1 MLASYNW
8 LKELCPGLTLSAADV
23 AAKLTGAGLEVEA
36 QKPYGAPDECIVVK
50 VVSMRPHPTKSG
62 LRLVTVDTGS
72 GQQEIVCGAPNVP
85 DPANGPALVVLAPL
99 GTHLPA
105 KNMTIGKRDI
115 GGIPSEGMLCSD
127 SELGLSEESDGI
139 IVLDHGKPGQRF
151 TELVPRDVIFEIGLT
166 PNRPDGLGHIGLARE
181 IAALTGLHW
190 KPPVVIESEARSSAL
205 QRSAPGVSGRS
216 PDVGTVESIELLGVK
231 VTIEDGARC
240 PLYAAA
246 GAIGVKIAPS
256 PAWVRYR
263 LESLGVRAISNVV
276 DVTNLVMLE
285 TGHPMHAFD
294 YDHVQD
300 AHIIVRRA
308 LETDEMRT
316 LDGVTRQLSE
326 DDLLICDGRG
336 PVALAGVMGG
346 ADSEIGET
354 TTRVLFECAYFD
366 ARGVR
371 RSARRHGL
379 HTESS
384 HRFERG
390 VDWDDYA
397 YVLARAVDLTARLSH
412 GAKPLAGHI
421 VVRGDKLARKVIPLR
436 HAKIRGLL
444 GVDVP
449 MAEAL
454 ATLTRLG
461 CVVHASSNGNESQA
475 EVQAPSHRPD
485 LLREVDLIEEVIR
498 VRGID
503 TVPAE
508 LPAVRPTR
516 DVGGREAAFSRVRA
530 AAVALG
536 LSEAVTFAFT
546 TKESL
551 EKLHAPT
558 PTVTLK
564 NPLSELQAVMRTSM
578 LAGLVDALGNARRHG
593 ERSARLFTLGN
604 TYEAREG
611 ASELRT
617 HADNLPV
624 ETPRFAALVAGDAPA
639 YLQKPRPVD
648 VWDALGIAEEL
659 VYQVTG
665 VRPEIRRDRSFA
677 HLHPRGSA
685 AIYVHNAL
693 VGRVGP
699 LHPDVLEAFDL
710 GTDVVVVE
718 LDVMPLAKTAPVRCV
733 PLPRFPK
740 NTRDIALVVS
750 DDVPAGDVLAGVK
763 KAAGELCEEVT
774 LFDRFTGESIPK
786 DHASLA
792 FRVVYR
798 SKDKTLTDAEVD
810 AVHTRV
816 IAEVNAAFGAKLR
829 A

>member
-8 LKELCPGLTLSAADV
+8 LKELCPGLTLSASEVAD
-23 AAKLTGAGLEVEA
+23 KLTGAGIEVEG

-50 VVSMRPHPTKSG
+50 VVAMRPHPTKSG
-62 LRLVTVDTGS
+62 LRLVTVDTGAA
-72 GQQEIVCGAPNVP
+72 QQEIVCGAPNVP
-85 DPANGPALVVLAPL
+85 EPGGLVVLAPL

-139 IVLDHGKPGQRF
+139 IILDQGKRGQRV
-151 TELVPRDVIFEIGLT
+151 TEVVPNDVIFEIGLT

-181 IAALTGLHW
+181 LAALVGIHW
-190 KPPVVIESEARSSAL
+190 KPPFVVETE
-205 QRSAPGVSGRS
+205 GR
-216 PDVGTVESIELLGVK
+216 DTIELLGVK
-231 VTIEDGARC
+231 VTIEDGVRC
-240 PLYAAA
+240 PIYAAA
-246 GAIGVKIAPS
+246 GAINVKIGPS
-256 PAWVRYR
+256 PAWARYR

-308 LETDEMRT
+308 RETDAMKT
-316 LDGVTRQLSE
+316 LDGVTRELSE

-346 ADSEIGET
+346 ADSEIGDD

-371 RSARRHGL
+371 RTARRHGL

-390 VDWDDYA
+390 VDWDDHA
-397 YVLARAVDLTARLSH
+397 YVLARAVDLTSRLSP
-412 GAKPLAGHI
+412 GTKPLAGHI
-421 VVRGDKLARKVIPLR
+421 VVHGEPLSRKVIRLR

-461 CVVHASSNGNESQA
+461 CVVTSSSAGNATEA
-475 EVQAPSHRPD
+475 DVEAPSHRPD

-516 DVGGREAAFSRVRA
+516 DVGGREAAFSRVRE
-530 AAVALG
+530 AAVSLG

-551 EKLHAPT
+551 TKLHAPA
-558 PTVTLK
+558 PSVTLK

-578 LAGLVDALGNARRHG
+578 LAGLIDAFGNARRHG
-593 ERSARLFTLGN
+593 ERSARLFTVGN
-604 TYEAREG
+604 TYEARNNS
-611 ASELRT
+611 SELREA
-617 HADNLPV
+617 ADNLPV
-624 ETPRFAALVAGDAPA
+624 ETARFAALLAGDAPA
-639 YLQKPRPVD
+639 YLKKPRPVD
-648 VWDALGIAEEL
+648 VWDALGIAEEMVL
-659 VYQVTG
+659 RVTG
-665 VRPEIRRDRSFA
+665 TRADLRRDTSFA

-685 AIYVHNAL
+685 AIYVHDTL

-710 GTDVVVVE
+710 GTDVMVVE
-718 LDVMPLAKTAPVRCV
+718 LDVMPLARAQAVRCV
-733 PLPRFPK
+733 PLPRFPR

-750 DDVPAGDVLAGVK
+750 DDVPAGLVLSGVK
-763 KAAGELCEEVT
+763 KAAGDLCEEVS
-774 LFDRFTGESIPK
+774 LFDRFTGDSIPK

-816 IAEVNAAFGAKLR
+816 ISEVNAAYGAKLR

>member
-8 LKELCPGLTLSAADV
+8 LKELCPGLTLSASEV
-23 AAKLTGAGLEVEA
+23 AEKLTGAGLEVEG
-36 QKPYGAPDECIVVK
+36 QRPHGAPDECIVVK
-50 VVSMRPHPTKSG
+50 VVSMRAHPSKSG

-72 GQQEIVCGAPNVP
+72 GTQEIVCGAPNVP
-85 DPANGPALVVLAPL
+85 DPGGLVVLAPL
-99 GTHLPA
+99 GTYLPA
-105 KNMTIGKRDI
+105 KDMTIGKRDI
-115 GGIPSEGMLCSD
+115 GGVPSEGMLCSD
-127 SELGLSEESDGI
+127 SELGLSEEHDGI
-139 IVLDHGKPGQRF
+139 IIVKDGKPGQRF
-151 TELVPRDVIFEIGLT
+151 TELVPRDTIFEIGLT

-181 IAALTGLHW
+181 IAALAGIHW
-190 KPPVVIESEARSSAL
+190 KPPFVVETE
-205 QRSAPGVSGRS
+205 GRDTIDLL
-216 PDVGTVESIELLGVK
+216 DVKI
-231 VTIEDGARC
+231 TIEDGARC
-240 PLYAAA
+240 PTFAVAA
-246 GAIGVKIAPS
+246 AIGVKVGPS
-256 PAWVRYR
+256 PAWVKYR

-276 DVTNLVMLE
+276 DVTSLVMLE
-285 TGHPMHAFD
+285 TGHPMHAYD
-294 YDHVQD
+294 YDRVQD

-308 LETDEMRT
+308 RENDAMTT
-316 LDGVTRQLSE
+316 LDGVSRELSE

-336 PVALAGVMGG
+336 PTGLGGVMGG
-346 ADSEIGET
+346 KDSEIGDG

-379 HTESS
+379 HTEAS

-390 VDWDDYA
+390 VDWDDYG

-412 GAKPLAGHI
+412 GAKPLAGHK
-421 VVRGDKLARKVIPLR
+421 VVHAEKLSRKVIRLR
-436 HAKIRGLL
+436 HAKIGGLL
-444 GVDVP
+444 GVVVP

-461 CVVHASSNGNESQA
+461 CVVHSSSLGNETEA
-475 EVQAPSHRPD
+475 DVEVPSHRPD

-516 DVGGREAAFSRVRA
+516 DVGGREAAFSRVRD
-530 AAVALG
+530 AAVSLG

-551 EKLHAPT
+551 AKLHAPAA
-558 PTVTLK
+558 TVTLK
-564 NPLSELQAVMRTSM
+564 NPLSEREAVMRTSM
-578 LAGLVDALGNARRHG
+578 LVGLCDAFANARRHG

-604 TYEAREG
+604 TYEARSSE
-611 ASELRT
+611 SELRAP
-617 HADNLPV
+617 ADNLPV
-624 ETPRFAALVAGDAPA
+624 ETPRFAALLAGEAPA
-639 YLQKPRPVD
+639 YLEKPRTVD
-648 VWDALGIAEEL
+648 VWDALGLAEEL
-659 VYQVTG
+659 VFRLTSA
-665 VRPEIRRDRSFA
+665 RAELRRDKSFA

-685 AIYVHNAL
+685 AIYVRDAL

-699 LHPDVLEAFDL
+699 LHPDVLRAFDL
-710 GTDVVVVE
+710 GSDVVVVE
-718 LDVMPLAKTAPVRCV
+718 LDVMPLATAKPVQCA

-740 NTRDIALVVS
+740 NTRDIALIVS
-750 DDVPAGDVLAGVK
+750 NDVPAGDVLAGVK
-763 KAAGELCEEVT
+763 RAAGELCEDVL

-786 DHASLA
+786 EHQSLA

-810 AVHTRV
+810 AVHGKV
-816 IAEVNAAFGAKLR
+816 ITDVNAAFGAKLR

>member
-8 LKELCPGLTLSAADV
+8 LKELCPGLTLSAKEVAD
-23 AAKLTGAGLEVEA
+23 KLTGAGLEVES

-72 GQQEIVCGAPNVP
+72 GTQEIVCGAPNVP
-85 DPANGPALVVLAPL
+85 DPGGLLVLAPL
-99 GTHLPA
+99 NTHLPA

-139 IVLDHGKPGQRF
+139 IILKDGKPGQPF
-151 TELVPRDVIFEIGLT
+151 TQLFPRDVIFEIGLT

-181 IAALTGLHW
+181 LAALVGLHW
-190 KPPVVIESEARSSAL
+190 KPPFVVETE
-205 QRSAPGVSGRS
+205 GR
-216 PDVGTVESIELLGVK
+216 DTIELLGAK
-231 VTIEDGARC
+231 VTVEDGTRC

-246 GAIGVKIAPS
+246 GAIGVTVGPS
-256 PAWVRYR
+256 PDWVKYR

-294 YDHVQD
+294 YDQVQD
-300 AHIIVRRA
+300 AHIVVRRA
-308 LETDEMRT
+308 RENDVMVT
-316 LDGVTRQLSE
+316 LDGVSRQLSE

-346 ADSEIGET
+346 KDSEIGPR

-371 RSARRHGL
+371 RSGRRHGL

-390 VDWDDYA
+390 VDWDDHA
-397 YVLARAVDLTARLSH
+397 YVLARATDLTARLSH
-412 GAKPLAGHI
+412 GAKALAGHI
-421 VVRGDKLARKVIPLR
+421 VVHGDKLSRKVIRLR
-436 HAKIRGLL
+436 HAKIKALL

-461 CVVHASSNGNESQA
+461 CVITSSSAGNEIEA
-475 EVQAPSHRPD
+475 DVEAPSHRPD
-485 LLREVDLIEEVIR
+485 LLREVDLIEEIIR

-516 DVGGREAAFSRVRA
+516 DVGGREAAFSRVRE
-530 AAVALG
+530 AAVSVG

-551 EKLHAPT
+551 AKLHAPT
-558 PTVTLK
+558 PSVTLK

-578 LAGLVDALGNARRHG
+578 LAGLIDALGNARRHG
-593 ERSARLFTLGN
+593 ERSARLFTLGS
-604 TYEAREG
+604 TYEARAE

-617 HADNLPV
+617 QADNLPV
-624 ETPRFAALVAGDAPA
+624 ETPRFAALLAGDAPA
-639 YLQKPRPVD
+639 YLQKPRAVD

-659 VYQVTG
+659 VFRVTG
-665 VRPEIRRDRSFA
+665 VRADLRRDKTFA

-685 AIYVHNAL
+685 AIYVHDAL

-710 GTDVVVVE
+710 GSDVVVVE
-718 LDVMPLAKTAPVRCV
+718 LDVMALAKAQPVRCV

-750 DDVPAGDVLAGVK
+750 DDVSAGDVLSGVK
-763 KAAGELCEEVT
+763 KAAGELCEEVS

-786 DHASLA
+786 EHASLA